1 MKIKVLSTVRAF
13 ITRFYRSFR
22 REANLSWQ
30 FIGGDISASII
41 PGLLFMVAAW
51 KTHPTDVLD
60 FLLVMGRG
68 IVYFLLYIVP
78 FCVSN
83 QIVGVEEDRI
93 NKPHRPLVKE
103 VVSLQGAKVRWVVS
117 MVLFTLFGWWF
128 GVLEWA
134 LLWQVCIILHNL
146 GGGCKHWIAKNFFMG
161 VGTVAL
167 LAAAWQLVMPITPV
181 AWRWIIVVAS
191 VWLMLAAVQ
200 DLRDIEGDRAIG
212 RNTFPIAFGETAS
225 RLVLSL
231 GFALL
236 PLVTH
241 IILMEPIGN
250 SWNAHLCDIALAV
263 ISLTIAAR
271 IVFYRSIRADRQTYM
286 LFTYWFCSVL
296 ASAIVVI

>member
-1 MKIKVLSTVRAF
+1 MQIRVLSTVLTF
-13 ITRFYRSFR
+13 IKRFYRSFR
-22 REANLSWQ
+22 REAHLSWQ

-103 VVSLQGAKVRWVVS
+103 VVSLQGAKVRCVVS

-128 GVLEWA
+128 GVLEWT
-134 LLWQVCIILHNL
+134 LLWQACIILHNMSS
-146 GGGCKHWIAKNFFMG
+146 GSKHWFTKNLFMG
-161 VGTVAL
+161 VGAFAQ
-167 LAAAWQLVMPITPV
+167 LAAAWQLVTPITPV
-181 AWRWIIVVAS
+181 AWRWIAVVAS

-225 RLVLSL
+225 RVVLSL
-231 GFALL
+231 GFAIL

-241 IILMEPIGN
+241 TILMEPIAN
-250 SWNAHLCDIALAV
+250 SWNVELCDIGLAV

-271 IVFYRSIRADRQTYM
+271 IVFYRSIGADRQTYM
-286 LFTYWFCSVL
+286 LFTYWVCSVL